1 MSYGGGYGA
10 PIGNYGGFGGS
21 IAAPI
26 SYGGGYGGGFGISA
40 AGFGISAAG
49 FGNGFDSSRTVEA
62 DI

>member
-40 AGFGISAAG
+40 AGFG
-49 FGNGFDSSRTVEA
+49 NGFDSSRTVEA